1 MGLLGLFLKKK
12 RNERKLTK
20 KKVLVLK
27 KLNTK
32 YIKGSQLIDAGEWG
46 IHYEG
51 KVKVKYSWF
60 FPKEEWFPKSGREYK
75 CLEIK

>member
-32 YIKGSQLIDAGEWG
+32 YIKGSQLIDAGEWVY
-46 IHYEG
+46 IT
-51 KVKVKYSWF
+51 KAK
-60 FPKEEWFPKSGREYK
+60 
-75 CLEIK
+75 